1 MINLADKS
9 YFYCSNYALK
19 NPTLF
24 IVNRI
29 TLKLK
34 KCQIQGGKTIA
45 NILLNL
51 LEILLNLLL
60 LVLICTCIESAKIR
74 IKTHLHVRI

>member
-9 YFYCSNYALK
+9 YFYGSNYALK

-24 IVNRI
+24 IVSRI

-34 KCQIQGGKTIA
+34 KCQIQGKKQLQIFF
-45 NILLNL
+45 
-51 LEILLNLLL
+51 
-60 LVLICTCIESAKIR
+60 
-74 IKTHLHVRI
+74 